1 MNIKHLVISGGGPS
15 FFQYLS
21 AIQNLEKHNFIDLTK
36 IESIYGTSAGAIVGT
51 LLCLKFNDWDTIND
65 YFIKRPWHELLRL
78 KINYIFD
85 AYKKRGIYGKKMV
98 EKIFKPLLAAQD
110 LSLNINLKDFYEYS
124 KIELHFYSFE
134 INQFITE
141 DISYLTHPDLELID
155 AIIMS
160 CAIPILITPLIQ
172 EKKCYIDGGVCANY
186 PLKYCI
192 EHGKNENE
200 ILGFCNQYNNHI
212 SPKIFLL
219 LTLRKTN
226 LKIQFNQNL

>member
-1 MNIKHLVISGGGPS
+1 MII
-15 FFQYLS
+15 
-21 AIQNLEKHNFIDLTK
+21 
-36 IESIYGTSAGAIVGT
+36 
-51 LLCLKFNDWDTIND
+51 
-65 YFIKRPWHELLRL
+65 FIKRPWHELLRL

-160 CAIPILITPLIQ
+160 CAIPILITPVIK
-172 EKKCYIDGGVCANY
+172 EKNV
-186 PLKYCI
+186 
-192 EHGKNENE
+192 
-200 ILGFCNQYNNHI
+200 
-212 SPKIFLL
+212 
-219 LTLRKTN
+219 T
-226 LKIQFNQNL
+226 